1 MLSRNKR
8 YAYKKKY
15 NNLMYTILLLRSGSY
30 DKQYYLWGSVM
41 KNSLKPSVTQTKWRM
56 SVTLIF
62 LHFVIQISRNVLFII
77 SKMWCLLPWQ
87 FVKRF
92 DLFSKN
98 TLWQFWNEILLW
110 RNLWHRHFK
119 VIQDPTRKIQKRC
132 AESFL

>member
-56 SVTLIF
+56 SVSLIF

-98 TLWQFWNEILLW
+98 ALWQFWNEILLW

-119 VIQDPTRKIQKRC
+119 VIRDSTRKIQKRC